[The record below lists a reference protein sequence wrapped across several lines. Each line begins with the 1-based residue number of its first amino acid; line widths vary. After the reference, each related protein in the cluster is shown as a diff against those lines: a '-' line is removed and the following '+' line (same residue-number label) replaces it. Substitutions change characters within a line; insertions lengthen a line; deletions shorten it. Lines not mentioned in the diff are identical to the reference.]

1 MSVVETVSSA
11 ASKAKNIAP
20 WDFFQAKIISPLF
33 KTFLV
38 FFLRPVEIFRMYEL
52 QHLQPDLVAGL
63 TVAVI
68 TLPQAMAY
76 ALIAELP
83 PEVGLYSAIV
93 GAIVGG
99 LWGSSNHLQTGPTN
113 TTSLLILSILLGIAV
128 PGTEAYI
135 IAAGMMAIL
144 VGVIRLFMGL
154 ARLGVLVNF
163 VSDSVIV
170 GFTAGAGILI
180 FINQIRNLLR
190 LDIPSAPSLWQTIP
204 NLVTNMSTTHWSS
217 LIIGAI
223 TMVLIIGLKKVN
235 RKLPGPLIGMVVAS
249 AFVALL
255 RLDARGV
262 KVVGELPRGL
272 PPLAK
277 LPLLDTALIG
287 RLAVGAGT
295 VAAIG
300 LVEAMSIARSIAS
313 HTGERLD
320 SNQEFIGQGL
330 SSLACG
336 FFSGYTSSGS
346 FTRSAVDYE
355 VGAKTSLSSLF
366 SGVFVLIAMLVLA
379 PLAAYVPQPAL
390 AGVLILTAYSLIDQ
404 KEIIRIWQASNSD
417 RNIMVVTLLAT
428 LALPLQF
435 AVITGIG
442 MSVVYYLLK
451 TSTPR
456 VRVVLPSDDFRYF
469 TPRPGKPSCT
479 QLGVVEILGDLYF
492 GAVSHIEERIQGNLT
507 RNPTQRFLLL
517 RMYPVENCDIS
528 GIHTLE
534 SIVRGYRERH
544 GDVFFVHVQQP
555 VLTLMQTSGFYDYV
569 GADHF
574 LDPDEAVSYL
584 FHRLMDPA
592 ICIYECPVKVF
603 RYCQNLP
610 KRLDLV
616 GIHLDT
622 GTALEDVPTV
632 MARDLWKDLHSVHPP
647 VIIDV
652 REPREFKGGHIPNS
666 QLLSLSDLIDDVTR
680 VPHDDPVVLVCQ
692 GGRRS
697 SRAAAMLRHRGH
709 TNVTVLQDG
718 MIAWEREKLL
728 EAVELRR

>member
-1 MSVVETVSSA
+1 MSVAETTSGA
-11 ASKAKNIAP
+11 AQQLDNIAQQNS
-20 WDFFQAKIISPLF
+20 FRVKILSPLF
-33 KTFLV
+33 RTFLV
-38 FFLRPVEIFRMYEL
+38 FFLRPVEIFRTYSL
-52 QHLQPDLVAGL
+52 SNLQPDLIAGL
-63 TVAVI
+63 TIAVI

-113 TTSLLILSILLGIAV
+113 TTSLLILSILLGVAV

-144 VGVIRLFMGL
+144 VGLFRLFMGL

-170 GFTAGAGILI
+170 GFTAGAGVLILI
-180 FINQIRNLLR
+180 NQLRNLLR
-190 LDIPSAPSLWQTIP
+190 LSIPSAPTLWQTLP
-204 NLVTNMSTTHWSS
+204 NLATHLTTTHWPSLFVGATTMA
-217 LIIGAI
+217 LIISLRKI
-223 TMVLIIGLKKVN
+223 N
-235 RKLPGPLIGMVVAS
+235 RKLPGPLIGMVAAS
-249 AFVALL
+249 ILVALL
-255 RLDARGV
+255 HLDASGV
-262 KVVGELPRGL
+262 SVVGELPRSL
-272 PPLAK
+272 PPIAK
-277 LPLLDTALIG
+277 LPLFDTALIG
-287 RLAVGAGT
+287 RLAVGSGT

-330 SSLACG
+330 ASLACG
-336 FFSGYTSSGS
+336 FLSGYTSSGS

-355 VGAKTSLSSLF
+355 VGAKTSLSSVF
-366 SGVFVLIAMLVLA
+366 SGIFVLIAILLLA
-379 PLAAYVPQPAL
+379 PLAAYVPLPAL
-390 AGVLILTAYSLIDQ
+390 AGVLIITAYSLVDQ
-404 KEIIRIWQASNSD
+404 KEIVRTWQAGNSD
-417 RNIMVVTLLAT
+417 RTIMAATLLAT

-435 AVITGIG
+435 AVMTGIAI
-442 MSVVYYLLK
+442 SVVYYLLK

-492 GAVSHIEERIQGNLT
+492 GAVSHIEEHIQRNLI

-534 SIVRGYRERH
+534 SIVRSYRERN

-555 VLTLMQTSGFYDYV
+555 VLALMKTSGFYDYV

-574 LDPDEAVSYL
+574 LDPDEATSYL
-584 FHRLMDPA
+584 FHRVLDPA
-592 ICIYECPVKVF
+592 ICVYECPVKVF
-603 RYCQNLP
+603 RFCQNLP

-616 GIHLDT
+616 GVHLDAAVVL
-622 GTALEDVPTV
+622 GNVPTI
-632 MARDLWKDLHSVHPP
+632 APQTLWERLCSETPSIV
-647 VIIDV
+647 IDV
-652 REPREFKGGHIPNS
+652 REPREFRRGHIPNAR
-666 QLLSLSDLIDDVTR
+666 LISLPDLIKDFSQ
-680 VPHDDPVVLVCQ
+680 VPRDKPVVLVCR

-697 SRAAAMLRHRGH
+697 SRATAMLRQQDY
-709 TNVTVLQDG
+709 TNVKVLEGG
-718 MIAWEREKLL
+718 MIAWERQRLL
-728 EAVELRR
+728 EAVEPC

>member
-1 MSVVETVSSA
+1 MSLAETASGA
-11 ASKAKNIAP
+11 AQKPDKIAKENA
-20 WDFFQAKIISPLF
+20 FVTKVLSPLF
-33 KTFLV
+33 KTFLT
-38 FFLRPVEIFRMYEL
+38 FFLRPVEIIRTYDPR
-52 QHLQPDLVAGL
+52 HLQPDVIAGL
-63 TVAVI
+63 TIAVI

-113 TTSLLILSILLGIAV
+113 TTSLLILSILLGVAT
-128 PGTEAYI
+128 PNTEAYI
-135 IAAGMMAIL
+135 VAAGMMAVL
-144 VGVIRLFMGL
+144 VGVIRILMGL

-170 GFTAGAGILI
+170 GFTAGAGVLI

-190 LDIPSAPSLWQTIP
+190 LDIPSAPTLWQTIP
-204 NLVTNMSTTHWSS
+204 NLATHIATTHRPS
-217 LIIGAI
+217 LIIGALTI
-223 TMVLIIGLKKVN
+223 AIILGTKKVAP
-235 RKLPGPLIGMVVAS
+235 KLPGPLLGMVAGAVL
-249 AFVALL
+249 VALL
-255 RLDARGV
+255 QLDTAGV

-277 LPLLDTALIG
+277 IPLTDTNLIG
-287 RLAVGAGT
+287 RLAVGAAT

-330 SSLACG
+330 ASLACG

-366 SGVFVLIAMLVLA
+366 SGIFVLVAMLLLA

-390 AGVLILTAYSLIDQ
+390 AGVLILTAYGLVDR
-404 KEIIRIWQASNSD
+404 KEIVRIWQAGNSD
-417 RNIMVVTLLAT
+417 RTIMVVTLLAT

-435 AVITGIG
+435 AVITGISI
-442 MSVVYYLLK
+442 SVVYYLLK

-456 VRVVLPSDDFRYF
+456 VRVVLPSKDFRYF
-469 TPRPGKPSCT
+469 TPRPEQPSCT
-479 QLGVVEILGDLYF
+479 QLGVMEILGDLYF
-492 GAVSHIEERIQGNLT
+492 GAVNHIEERIQENLT
-507 RNPTQRFLLL
+507 QNPTQRFLLL

-534 SIVRGYRERH
+534 SIVRSYRERH

-555 VLTLMQTSGFYDYV
+555 VATLMKTSGFYDYV
-569 GADHF
+569 GKDHF

-584 FHRLMDPA
+584 FHKVLDPA
-592 ICIYECPVKVF
+592 ICIYECPVRTF
-603 RYCQNLP
+603 QYCQNLP

-616 GIHLDT
+616 GVDLAAT
-622 GTALEDVPTV
+622 EALGDVPTV
-632 MARDLWKDLHSVHPP
+632 TPQTLWHMLYSSRPP

-652 REPREFKGGHIPNS
+652 REPREFRHGHIPNAH
-666 QLLSLSDLIDDVTR
+666 LISLPNLVDNLAQ
-680 VPHDDPVVLVCQ
+680 VPQEDPVVLVCQ

-697 SRAAAMLRHRGH
+697 SRATAMLCQQGY
-709 TNVTVLQDG
+709 TNVQALEGG
-718 MIAWEREKLL
+718 MIAWERERLL
-728 EAVELRR
+728 QAVEPR